1 MGKTSKGGKGK
12 KGGDS
17 DVCWSSNHHALR
29 KAKSQRKGITEK
41 QEERERISALLSR
54 DSKQKREEG
63 KNRLVIK
70 RTQRLLEKLR
80 SRLESWDDVEEALL
94 LKKEEEQRRLEE
106 ENKGKVKVRKGRLGP
121 ETWKLKGAARP
132 AYMVY
137 DFDTRHVDPHIKAH
151 EDAKIKAARSRNIFA
166 LCKGKFGIE
175 NDKDVPQPQCREYLS
190 LLMQL
195 GNVSMYAQQMKTARK
210 SFLQCMELES
220 EYPITPARCQL
231 MRLYMDANRPDSA
244 RRLWE
249 KLPRNDPSVWIQY
262 SAVLIEFVSF
272 KILEEE
278 GSSKQKC
285 EAKLVDA
292 IKSNIFCAYYLAFFD
307 NFTEVMDYTEDIEDA
322 DDDSPLEQAIEYC
335 NSEQVGAWKGTEGA
349 MDWVKNFIVGVLS
362 NESTSKEQNVTVSDL
377 DWREALSKTRKT
389 NSSND
394 DDMDDKKSCD
404 GDDNGDN
411 DDDDDSDGDD
421 DDDDESVVDIEMYAT
436 MFETA
441 MEMLE
446 DSGALKGK
454 KQH

>member
-1 MGKTSKGGKGK
+1 MGKTSNGGKGGGGGK

-106 ENKGKVKVRKGRLGP
+106 ENEGKVKVRKGRLGP

-151 EDAKIKAARSRNIFA
+151 EDAKIKAARSRNVLV

-175 NDKDVPQPQCREYLS
+175 NGKDVPQPQCREYLS

-210 SFLQCMELES
+210 SFQQCMELES

-278 GSSKQKC
+278 GSSEQKC

-349 MDWVKNFIVGVLS
+349 MDWVKNFVVRVLS
-362 NESTSKEQNVTVSDL
+362 NESTSKEQNLTVSDL

-389 NSSND
+389 NGAND
-394 DDMDDKKSCD
+394 DDMDDKKSSDGDDDGDD
-404 GDDNGDN
+404 GDDN
-411 DDDDDSDGDD
+411 DG

-446 DSGALKGK
+446 DSGALKAK
-454 KQH
+454 K